1 MLEKIL
7 WMLVLMALTAII
19 GMLVFKDRPNK
30 IWFIALA
37 ELALVI
43 RFIFTFIIYSN
54 GTEYSGTD
62 GLIYH
67 HVAKDIAE
75 QLKSGVPLWNLD
87 YEYTWY
93 TVLMGIQYSL
103 FGVNRYSA
111 SFLNSF
117 ISILSGYYITA
128 IALDLKFKAKRS
140 FLIGIVYMF
149 MPSMIVWTADTR
161 KESLIFFLIIMVWYM
176 ALKVIKDRPLSD
188 VKKGL
193 LIIGICILIW
203 LSTLL
208 RIYMLYTL
216 TGALFIYLILY
227 YLKTKQNLSLVFCII
242 VLACGM
248 LINFTT
254 VRENMRDYH
263 ALSMDRSKSGDEDLD
278 EEFGSIFRTIMEK
291 DVAAS
296 INGFLTKPHLEDVPY
311 ITDIAANTIAII
323 IVKVEMLL
331 WYLCLVISV
340 FGIMHT
346 FIRWN
351 PYLIGVLAFIV
362 SYGLINALISEN
374 VPDTY
379 YRYRA
384 AIIAPMLLFADYKL
398 FFQQIKALVIGKPYY
413 DEIAFNDLT
422 QYRN

>member
-1 MLEKIL
+1 
-7 WMLVLMALTAII
+7 MALTAII
-19 GMLVFKDRPNK
+19 GMLIFKDRPNK

-43 RFIFTFIIYSN
+43 RFILIFVIYSN

-67 HVAKDIAE
+67 QVAKDIAE
-75 QLKSGVPLWNLD
+75 QLNSGVPLWKLD

-93 TVLMGIQYSL
+93 TVLMGIQYAL
-103 FGVNRYSA
+103 FGVNRYAA
-111 SFLNSF
+111 SFVNSF

-128 IALDLKFKAKRS
+128 IALDIKFKAKRS
-140 FLIGIVYMF
+140 FIIGIIYVF
-149 MPSMIVWTADTR
+149 IPSMIVWTADTR
-161 KESLIFFLIIMVWYM
+161 KESMIFFLIIVIWYM
-176 ALKVIKDRPLSD
+176 ALKVIRDRQLSII
-188 VKKGL
+188 KQGL

-216 TGALFIYLILY
+216 TGALLIYLILY
-227 YLKTKQNLSLVFCII
+227 YIKTKQKLSLVFAVII
-242 VLACGM
+242 LACGV

-296 INGFLTKPHLEDVPY
+296 INGFLTKPHFEDVPY

-323 IVKVEMLL
+323 IVKIEMLL

-346 FIRWN
+346 FIRWD

-374 VPDTY
+374 VADTY

-384 AIIAPMLLFADYKL
+384 AITAPLLLFADYRL
-398 FFQQIKALVIGKPYY
+398 FFQKIKALIVEKSYH
-413 DEIAFNDLT
+413 DEITFN
-422 QYRN
+422 